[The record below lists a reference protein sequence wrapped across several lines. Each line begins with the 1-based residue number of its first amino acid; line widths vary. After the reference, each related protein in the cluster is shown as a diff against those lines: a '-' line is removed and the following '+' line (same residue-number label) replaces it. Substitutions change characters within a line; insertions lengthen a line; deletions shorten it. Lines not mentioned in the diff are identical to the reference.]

1 MQRESTQRPSGWDG
15 KNEGREMDPSG
26 IKEVGR
32 KLAGREEPD
41 LAWLTGPD
49 IVSLSLLA
57 RSSVIMTVCW
67 HGDSE

>member
-1 MQRESTQRPSGWDG
+1 
-15 KNEGREMDPSG
+15 MDQSG

-32 KLAGREEPD
+32 KLGGREEPD
-41 LAWLTGPD
+41 LAQLTGPD
-49 IVSLSLLA
+49 IVSLSMLPLLA